1 MLLSKSNKQLAAKL
15 LLATVLLAMLTG
27 FVGSK
32 LAPMVPL
39 STVLLYSFVGAIA
52 LFVIIILVVAVLQ
65 MFNQFILR
73 HGGTDT
79 QWFLFSSE
87 PAGLV
92 KLRAQGRNVRVDA
105 PK

>member
-15 LLATVLLAMLTG
+15 LLTAVLLAVLAG
-27 FVGSK
+27 FAGSK
-32 LAPMVPL
+32 LVLTVPL
-39 STVLLYSFVGAIA
+39 SMVLLYSLIGAIA
-52 LFVIIILVVAVLQ
+52 LFGVITLAVAVVQ

-79 QWFLFSSE
+79 QWFWFSSE

-92 KLRAQGRNVRVDA
+92 KLRAQSRNAQVNA